1 MFTFYYEFPLHF
13 QFIIQL
19 FVYLLVCKFSCLFT
33 FKFENSALCL
43 HFSRKFSCL
52 FTIFVRISYLTVWM
66 KKTSFLIF
74 GQKYP
79 FANVCRA
86 GKRKLKRDALIR
98 YFFYRSTCRFLCPKP
113 ILKRKMLIQSLRL
126 MRSMRSTK
134 NKYQKKAPQNCCFLK
149 WFIAKVKALKDMI
162 ALFGLKASKGLLR

>member
-1 MFTFYYEFPLHF
+1 MFTL
-13 QFIIQL
+13 L
-19 FVYLLVCKFSCLFT
+19 FA
-33 FKFENSALCL
+33 NSAVCL
-43 HFSRKFSCL
+43 HFSSQIQLFIYNSCKNFL
-52 FTIFVRISYLTVWM
+52 LDGLNRLNG
-66 KKTSFLIF
+66 KTLFLIF
-74 GQKYP
+74 AK
-79 FANVCRA
+79 VCWT
-86 GKRKLKRDALIR
+86 GKKKAEERCFNKI
-98 YFFYRSTCRFLCPKP
+98 FFYRSTCRFLCPKP